1 MMASIYGNAFV
12 IILAA
17 DSDNSC
23 DSILQKRELKTNPI
37 RESAGR
43 IYDRKP
49 ILSAHRDTFIVMD
62 LVELAASFC
71 SASFGLAPHTNLHSS

>member
-23 DSILQKRELKTNPI
+23 DSILQKRELKTTPI

-49 ILSAHRDTFIVMD
+49 ILSAHRDTFIQRNRKTK
-62 LVELAASFC
+62 EG
-71 SASFGLAPHTNLHSS
+71 GLWPTRAWTL